1 MATTDSTAELQARIA
16 ALEARMDRLEPRS
29 GSGAVIGA
37 EADAGT
43 AEDSEAVATSE
54 AITTSDAA
62 AALEE
67 SDGTPAARDGTAAAR
82 PSAADP
88 SGAAASSPDAQP
100 ADGDGPTSPT
110 DDPYWVL
117 TGLQERYPDDDVV
130 LYGGTMSAG
139 EGGYRWQYALPTETV
154 LDADFADAAPALTA
168 LAHPVRLALLQA
180 VLTGT
185 HTTADLSALPGLGTS
200 GQVYHHL
207 NQLASA
213 GWLRSP
219 RRGRWEVPGE
229 RTIPLLALIMAATS

>member
-16 ALEARMDRLEPRS
+16 ALEARVDKLEPRS
-29 GSGAVIGA
+29 GTGAATGA
-37 EADAGT
+37 EAGAGT
-43 AEDSEAVATSE
+43 AEASEAVATSE
-54 AITTSDAA
+54 A
-62 AALEE
+62 
-67 SDGTPAARDGTAAAR
+67 
-82 PSAADP
+82 
-88 SGAAASSPDAQP
+88 AQP
-100 ADGDGPTSPT
+100 ADADGPASPT

-139 EGGYRWQYALPTETV
+139 EGGYRWQYALPTDTV

-180 VLTGT
+180 VFTGT
-185 HTTADLSALPGLGTS
+185 HATADLSALPGLGTS

-219 RRGRWEVPGE
+219 RRGRWEVPGD
-229 RTIPLLALIMAATS
+229 RTIPLLALIMAATT

>member
-1 MATTDSTAELQARIA
+1 MATTDSTAELRARIA

-29 GSGAVIGA
+29 GSGAVTGA
-37 EADAGT
+37 EAGART

-54 AITTSDAA
+54 PAA
-62 AALEE
+62 ASQE
-67 SDGTPAARDGTAAAR
+67 SDGTPAARDGTPAAR
-82 PSAADP
+82 PSAAAT
-88 SGAAASSPDAQP
+88 SGTAASPPAAHP
-100 ADGDGPTSPT
+100 ADADGPTSPT

-130 LYGGTMSAG
+130 LYGGTMSVG

-229 RTIPLLALIMAATS
+229 RTIPLLALIMAATT

>member
-1 MATTDSTAELQARIA
+1 MATTDSTAELRARIA

-29 GSGAVIGA
+29 GSGAVTGA
-37 EADAGT
+37 EAGART

-54 AITTSDAA
+54 PAA
-62 AALEE
+62 ASQE
-67 SDGTPAARDGTAAAR
+67 SDGAPAAR
-82 PSAADP
+82 PSAAAT
-88 SGAAASSPDAQP
+88 SGTAASPPAADP
-100 ADGDGPTSPT
+100 ADADGPTSPT

-130 LYGGTMSAG
+130 LYGGTMSVG

-229 RTIPLLALIMAATS
+229 RTIPLLALIMAATT